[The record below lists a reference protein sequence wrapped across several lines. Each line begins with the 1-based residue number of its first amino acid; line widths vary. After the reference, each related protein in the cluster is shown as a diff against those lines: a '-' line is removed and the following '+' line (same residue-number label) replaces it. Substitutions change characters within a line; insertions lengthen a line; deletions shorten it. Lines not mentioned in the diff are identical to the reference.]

1 MVIGFG
7 AEESMKKAK
16 KAQGEDK
23 IKICAHKRLE
33 FDGPRFVRSVSAA
46 LYFDSIWINFGR
58 NLSRRETR
66 DSLGLKFVSSRGSP
80 RTLSL
85 GTNIFSRAQ
94 LCCLIANATPVV
106 ALIFFFF
113 NKLSPYNWPICR

>member
-46 LYFDSIWINFGR
+46 LYFDSIGTIHMDKFR
-58 NLSRRETR
+58 Q
-66 DSLGLKFVSSRGSP
+66 KFVASRLPGSK
-80 RTLSL
+80 
-85 GTNIFSRAQ
+85 ICFVSRK
-94 LCCLIANATPVV
+94 PSHVV
-106 ALIFFFF
+106 AWDEHFFTCPALLFD
-113 NKLSPYNWPICR
+113 S